1 MIVIIFLGYYLGAF
15 MDNLFGLKLSLT
27 IFFPVFQ
34 LSFLFI
40 FFIKKSPKKSCKFFK
55 KQTD

>member
-27 IFFPVFQ
+27 IFFSCLSIVF
-34 LSFLFI
+34 SI
-40 FFIKKSPKKSCKFFK
+40 YFFYKKI
-55 KQTD
+55 T